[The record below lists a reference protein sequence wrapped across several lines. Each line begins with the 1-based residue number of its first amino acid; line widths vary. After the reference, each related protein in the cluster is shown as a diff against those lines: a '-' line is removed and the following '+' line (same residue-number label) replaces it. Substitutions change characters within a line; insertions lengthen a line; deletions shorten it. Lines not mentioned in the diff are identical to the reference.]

1 MNQPNIFKRAAAWL
15 TGNTTAKGQV
25 RRFEAA
31 RLDRMTSEWF
41 ATANSINQELH
52 QDLDLLRRRGRQL
65 VQNNDY
71 AAKFKRMVEDN
82 VVGPVGVRLQARV
95 EDSPGKPDRLAN
107 AAIEQAW
114 AEWSQACD
122 VTGQLTFA
130 DLCTHIMGSM
140 PSDGEFLVRI
150 VKGAD
155 AGNRFNFA
163 LQVIDVDRIDTTF
176 NGSHGDNTVIM
187 GVEVNQYRRPV
198 AVHLFEAHPSD
209 GARSS
214 RRRIRVAADEMLHRF
229 KVTRAEQVRGIPW
242 MAPGMLSLHHL
253 GGFMLSALLAAEHGA
268 NHYGFF
274 TTPDGMAPIGQV
286 DASGQQ
292 ITASQPGIYD
302 TLPTGVQFTPHD
314 SKYPNEVFGPFA
326 KTCLQR
332 IATGWGV
339 AYHSLAND
347 LEGVSFSSI
356 RSGTLE
362 ERDRWTHDQEWFIGC
377 FIEPVY
383 KAWLQMALLSGAIVM
398 PNGSALPASKAAKFA
413 RHEWQARRWE
423 WVDPQSDM
431 NAKVLAVKA
440 GLMAPQDLCASMGY
454 DYEDTI
460 KAIGQA
466 QALAAEFGVALTAYE
481 GAPGA
486 QTAANAGA
494 QPTQANGG
502 RSQATT
508 DQPSHSAVT
517 NDQAQRQHTEL
528 MAVIAG
534 LNNRQTTVQLST
546 ADIETQMRGLTDAMT
561 AHIKEVATEMPIV
574 VNVPQQAAPVVNV
587 AAPVVNVAAP
597 TVNLDATVPPA
608 QVVVQHPTRAVQ
620 TVKRD
625 ANDEIV
631 NTTTEY
637 TIETRE

>member
-1 MNQPNIFKRAAAWL
+1 MKPTILQRAANWL
-15 TGNTTAKGQV
+15 TRKTSGQQV
-25 RRFEAA
+25 RRFAAA
-31 RLDRMTSEWF
+31 RVDRMTADWF
-41 ATANSINQELH
+41 ATANSINQEL
-52 QDLDLLRRRGRQL
+52 QTDLDLLRRRGREL
-65 VQNNDY
+65 VHNNDY
-71 AAKFKRMVEDN
+71 AAKFVDMVQNN
-82 VVGPVGVRLQARV
+82 VVGPTGVRLQARV
-95 EDSPGKPDRLAN
+95 EDSPGKPDRMAN
-107 AAIEQAW
+107 AAIETAW
-114 AEWSQACD
+114 AEWSQAAD
-122 VTGQLTFA
+122 VTGQMSFP
-130 DLCTHIMGSM
+130 DLCRSIMGSL

-176 NGSHGDNTVIM
+176 NGSHNGNTVIM
-187 GVEVNQYRRPV
+187 GVEVNDYRRPV
-198 AVHLFEAHPSD
+198 ALHLFEAHPSD

-214 RRRIRVAADEMLHRF
+214 RRRVRVSTDETLHRF

-274 TTPDGMAPIGQV
+274 TTPDGMAPIGQQ
-286 DASGQQ
+286 DNGQQ
-292 ITASQPGIYD
+292 ISPSQPGIYD
-302 TLPTGVQFTPHD
+302 TLPQGVSFQPHE

-362 ERDRWTHDQEWFIGC
+362 ERDRWTKDQEWFIGC
-377 FIEPVY
+377 FVEPVY
-383 KAWLQMALLSGAIVM
+383 RQWLQMALLSGAITM

-466 QALAAEFGVALTAYE
+466 QALAAEFGVQLTAYE

-494 QPTQANGG
+494 QPAQPNGG
-502 RSQATT
+502 RSLDAE
-508 DQPSHSAVT
+508 DRAA
-517 NDQAQRQHTEL
+517 QAQRQHAEL
-528 MAVIAG
+528 MAALTG
-534 LNNRQTTVQLST
+534 MNRSTTVQLST
-546 ADIETQMRGLTDAMT
+546 ADIEAQMRGLVGTMQ
-561 AHIKEVATEMPIV
+561 AHIKEVANEMPIV
-574 VNVPQQAAPVVNV
+574 VNVPQQAAPVVTVNVPEQTINV
-587 AAPVVNVAAP
+587 AAPV
-597 TVNLDATVPPA
+597 VNLDATVPPA

-625 ANDEIV
+625 SAD
-631 NTTTEY
+631 
-637 TIETRE
+637 

>member
-1 MNQPNIFKRAAAWL
+1 MKPNLIQRAANWL
-15 TGNTTAKGQV
+15 TRKAPAQQL

-31 RLDRMTSEWF
+31 RLDRLAGDWF
-41 ATANSINQELH
+41 ATANSINQEL
-52 QDLDLLRRRGRQL
+52 QNDLDLIRRRGRQL
-65 VQNNDY
+65 AHNNDY
-71 AAKFKRMVEDN
+71 AAKFVKMVQN
-82 VVGPVGVRLQARV
+82 NIIGPTGVRLQSKV
-95 EDSPGKPDRLAN
+95 EDSPGKPDRMAS
-107 AAIEQAW
+107 AAIELAWKEWGQA
-114 AEWSQACD
+114 AD
-122 VTGQLTFA
+122 VTGQMSFV
-130 DLCTHIMGSM
+130 DLLNSIVGSL
-140 PSDGEFLVRI
+140 PADGEFLVRM

-176 NGSHGDNTVIM
+176 NGQHEGNTVIM
-187 GVEVNQYRRPV
+187 GVEVNAYRRPV
-198 AVHLFEAHPSD
+198 ALHLFEAHPSD

-214 RRRIRVAADEMLHRF
+214 RRRVRVSTDEMLHRF

-274 TTPDGMAPIGQV
+274 TTPDGMAPIGQ
-286 DASGQQ
+286 AEQGQQ
-292 ITASQPGIYD
+292 VTTSQPGMYD

-326 KTCLQR
+326 KTTLQR

-362 ERDRWTHDQEWFIGC
+362 ERDRWVEDQEWLIGC
-377 FIEPVY
+377 FIEPVF
-383 KAWLQMALLSGAIVM
+383 KAWLQMALLSGAITM

-423 WVDPQSDM
+423 WVDPQADM

-466 QALAAEFGVALTAYE
+466 QELAKEFGVSLTAYE

-494 QPTQANGG
+494 QPTQPNGG
-502 RSQATT
+502 RSQ
-508 DQPSHSAVT
+508 
-517 NDQAQRQHTEL
+517 HTETL
-528 MAVIAG
+528 ATSTGV
-534 LNNRQTTVQLST
+534 NR
-546 ADIETQMRGLTDAMT
+546 
-561 AHIKEVATEMPIV
+561 
-574 VNVPQQAAPVVNV
+574 
-587 AAPVVNVAAP
+587 
-597 TVNLDATVPPA
+597 
-608 QVVVQHPTRAVQ
+608 
-620 TVKRD
+620 
-625 ANDEIV
+625 
-631 NTTTEY
+631 
-637 TIETRE
+637 